1 MKKKSEIVTFK
12 VDQSLLE
19 AMQGIPNRS
28 SFIRS
33 AVLAALDSTCPL
45 CAGTGIL
52 TPKQQ
57 GHWDG
62 FRESHA
68 VEECSD
74 CHERHLVCSH
84 EKAGNDRENDS

>member
-12 VDQSLLE
+12 VDESLRE
-19 AMQGIPNRS
+19 ALRGIPNKS

-33 AVLAALDSTCPL
+33 AVLAALESTCPL

-52 TPKQQ
+52 TPSQR
-57 GHWDG
+57 GHW
-62 FRESHA
+62 ESFQRDHA
-68 VEECSD
+68 VAECGD

-84 EKAGNDRENDS
+84 AEGPSSHERK